1 MKMQKSKNFQKMIGL
16 LAAAILICT
25 GCTSKITC
33 RDSHCD
39 REATRECYNMNDSKD
54 VEYYC
59 DIHCP
64 SCYICRLY
72 NPLSPDDAVRFEVR
86 GVYAYYCEVHNRG
99 DNPVSGGI
107 VG

>member
-59 DIHCP
+59 EIHCP
-64 SCYICRLY
+64 SCYICSIAS
-72 NPLSPDDAVRFEVR
+72 PLGPSDAVRFKVLT
-86 GVYAYYCEVHNRG
+86 GKMYFCDVHNYQDVQRIF
-99 DNPVSGGI
+99 GG
-107 VG
+107 